1 MENVP
6 VKLKITPPALHYFED
21 NQVLTASQLNNLVR
35 YFDYQDRLTRTRL
48 LGAGIVCGLKV
59 VNGNGSITVTK
70 GCGITS
76 DGDLITLE
84 QDVQYTQALP
94 FDDKKAQYALFHQ
107 AENTQVGLFELLPAR
122 GDGGGSTEVQPLRSF
137 FANRQPAD
145 YVVLLYL
152 SQYIEDTDICSSND
166 CDNKGILMQSA
177 LKPLLISKADYDR
190 IRKEDDCCGESYFGL
205 PDAYVTRPVWNPA
218 NNGIYTYGEM
228 WNRYNQAIQSSAK
241 VLDVALAQ
249 ADAVAAS
256 LERCFAQNGE
266 LPQAT
271 TVITRTTGNTPTRVN
286 EIDAVATSI
295 AGLSLRLP
303 ASLLNR
309 FRALAGAA
317 APSFNAALQ
326 REAPKAQND
335 YSIQYFYDFIKDI
348 TDAYQE
354 FKDSTLDL
362 CQGCCLDAALFP
374 KHLALGL
381 VVDSS
386 PVPSCHYRQ
395 CFIESPILNHKDAQM
410 RRSLFLYNRLVQMI
424 QHYQYEEKNVNV
436 LRVTPSVS
444 YKGAIGARSIP
455 AYYEAGSL
463 NEEWDYDKFRR
474 NETGKHLSYFATPSA
489 PPHIANPLDY
499 DLDKFD
505 FFRIEGHVGKTYE
518 SVYGQLNKLCQDRDL
533 PFDILG
539 LQLDNN
545 PRFVLPKWD
554 FTPPH
559 LDMVFEL
566 QKFKFSNYL
575 DKMKSYNDE
584 LEKNIPAEKDL
595 DVPGVTEH
603 YGSPKQLR
611 SSAIERKKALDTEL
625 ENVKP
630 FFQVTAAQASP
641 NQFTN
646 IHASIANKAAVVN
659 NSAKLLT
666 RTALATPLQNVAQIA
681 HPEALS
687 WLTQLVVDTR
697 EALKQSYIFS
707 NFIRV
712 NPGVIHN
719 AGVTKGGTFLLLYTQ
734 TTDANGTTQ
743 RRVVGDFYLPYA
755 VKPETIAAT
764 TVPPVRPGTL
774 PTPPVYIPPD
784 IFQIRPD
791 LIKPPLLNADLLKL
805 KDNVILDR
813 TDLLSK
819 VTDLQSSVNTKL
831 FDINEHVDTRLN
843 GVAKKTDLEDNIAS
857 VKSMIN
863 SNMTTVVQNYQET
876 FNRVV
881 TSYDNVLNKTKVTAP
896 GKVEVADMGRMTL
909 DEASIK
915 NMSKAEMALVA
926 KNYQDALSLM
936 QKSRND
942 FGEFF
947 NIRQ

>member
-59 VNGNGSITVTK
+59 VNATGMLTVTK

-76 DGDLITLE
+76 DGDLISLE
-84 QDVQYTQALP
+84 QDMQYTQALP
-94 FDDKKAQYALFHQ
+94 FDDKKAQYSLFKR
-107 AENTQVGLFELLPAR
+107 AENTQVELFELLPAR
-122 GDGGGSTEVQPLRSF
+122 GDTGGSNEVTQLRDF

-145 YVVLLYL
+145 YVVLFYL
-152 SQYIEDTDICSSND
+152 SQYIEDADICSSND
-166 CDNKGILMQSA
+166 CDNKGILMQSV
-177 LKPLLISKADYDR
+177 LKTLLISKADYER
-190 IRKEDDCCGESYFGL
+190 MHREDDCCGESFFSL
-205 PDAYVTRPVWNPA
+205 PDAYVSRPVWNPV
-218 NNGIYTYGEM
+218 NNGIYTYSEM
-228 WNRYNQAIQSSAK
+228 WNRYNLAIQSTSK
-241 VLDVALAQ
+241 VLDVALSQ

-271 TVITRTTGNTPTRVN
+271 TVITRPAGTAPTRIT
-286 EIDAVATSI
+286 ETAAVSASI
-295 AGLSLRLP
+295 AGLALRLP

-309 FRALAGAA
+309 FRALSGSA
-317 APSFNAALQ
+317 APSFSAALQ

-335 YSIQYFYDFIKDI
+335 FSIQYFYDFVKDV
-348 TDAYQE
+348 TDAYNE
-354 FKDSTLDL
+354 FRLSTLDL
-362 CQGCCLDAALFP
+362 CQGCCIDAALFP

-381 VVDSS
+381 VADSS
-386 PVPSCHYRQ
+386 PIPSCHYRQ

-424 QHYQYEEKNVNV
+424 QNYQYEEKNVTV

-444 YKGAIGARSIP
+444 YKGPVGERSIP
-455 AYYEAGSL
+455 AYYAAGTL

-474 NETGKHLSYFATPSA
+474 NETGKHLSYFASTVNPQG
-489 PPHIANPLDY
+489 PPQVINPLDY
-499 DLDKFD
+499 DLDKYD

-518 SVYGQLNKLCQDRDL
+518 SAYGQLNKLCQDKDL

-545 PRFVLPKWD
+545 PRFVIPKWD

-559 LDMVFEL
+559 LDTVFEL

-603 YGSPKQLR
+603 YGSAKQLR
-611 SSAIERKKALDTEL
+611 SAAIDRKKALDSEL
-625 ENVKP
+625 ESVKP
-630 FFQVTAAQASP
+630 FFQVTAAQATP
-641 NQFTN
+641 TQFTN
-646 IHASIANKAAVVN
+646 IHASIANKAAVMN

-666 RTALATPLQNVAQIA
+666 RATLATPLQNVAQIA

-687 WLTQLVVDTR
+687 WLTQLVADTR

-712 NPGVIHN
+712 NPGVMHN

-764 TVPPVRPGTL
+764 TVPPVRPGVI

-805 KDNVILDR
+805 KDNLVLDKN
-813 TDLLSK
+813 DLLSR

-831 FDINEHVDTRLN
+831 FDINEHVDTRLS
-843 GVAKKTDLEDNIAS
+843 GVAKKADLEDNISA

-863 SNMTTVVQNYQET
+863 NNMTTVVQNYQET

-881 TSYDNVLNKTKVTAP
+881 TSYDNVLNKTKAGTV
-896 GKVEVADMGRMTL
+896 GVADLGKLTL

-915 NMSKAEMALVA
+915 NMSKAEMTTLA
-926 KNYQDALSLM
+926 KNYQEAITLM